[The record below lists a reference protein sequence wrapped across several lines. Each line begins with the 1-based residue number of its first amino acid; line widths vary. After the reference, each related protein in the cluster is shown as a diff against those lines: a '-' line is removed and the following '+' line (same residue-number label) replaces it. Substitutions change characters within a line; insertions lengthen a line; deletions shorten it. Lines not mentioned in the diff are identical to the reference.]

1 MSKAI
6 ILSRVSTLNQD
17 LQQQTEDVLKF
28 AAADGYDNNNIEI
41 IEDIAPVYD
50 ITVTLNLPKEI
61 KNVYLALQKTE
72 IPFTCENG
80 KVMFTVDKVDC
91 HQMVVLEY

>member
-41 IEDIAPVYD
+41 IED
-50 ITVTLNLPKEI
+50 KESGVKLTEEDRLGLVELKRKI
-61 KNVYLALQKTE
+61 LANPGMYVGSEKYTRFALKS
-72 IPFTCENG
+72 IP
-80 KVMFTVDKVDC
+80 
-91 HQMVVLEY
+91 